1 MLRSK
6 KLKNHLY
13 TITYSFEATLTV
25 QTNTQVYQSATFF
38 FRCRITKVKPISK
51 LAPTKIINMFPRQH
65 FNFKLFFPLNFATDQ
80 NVFRQQCLSE
90 FQNSNVGGKQI
101 VNRVSARLKITST
114 LVFIVQVNRYLLIC
128 IIQNIIPGVI
138 FVHELSGAPIEQP

>member
-1 MLRSK
+1 
-6 KLKNHLY
+6 
-13 TITYSFEATLTV
+13 
-25 QTNTQVYQSATFF
+25 
-38 FRCRITKVKPISK
+38 
-51 LAPTKIINMFPRQH
+51 MFPRQH

-90 FQNSNVGGKQI
+90 IQNSNVGGKQI

-128 IIQNIIPGVI
+128 II
-138 FVHELSGAPIEQP
+138 

>member
-101 VNRVSARLKITST
+101 VNRVSARFENNFNFSLYCTSK
-114 LVFIVQVNRYLLIC
+114 QVPTYMYHLEYHTWC
-128 IIQNIIPGVI
+128 H
-138 FVHELSGAPIEQP
+138 FCA